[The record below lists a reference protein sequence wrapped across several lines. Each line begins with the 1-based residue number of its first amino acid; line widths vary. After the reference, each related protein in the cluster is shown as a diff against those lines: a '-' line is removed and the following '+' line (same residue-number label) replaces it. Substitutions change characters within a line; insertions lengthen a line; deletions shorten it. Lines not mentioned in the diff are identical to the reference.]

1 MEEMNDP
8 FYCGEISLRSKQWR
22 FKTREE
28 FYKESGRF
36 RGSEWNSSG
45 QMDFLL
51 GKNVHD
57 WIASKDKINLKFD
70 PFDPTWSC
78 GDVDFEVC
86 YEDKRPGSY
95 WYCSFQD
102 LVFD

>member
-1 MEEMNDP
+1 MEEINDP
-8 FYCGEISLRSKQWR
+8 FYCGETKPIKRKQWR

-36 RGSEWNSSG
+36 RGSQGNSSG

-57 WIASKDKINLKFD
+57 WIASKDKININFD

-78 GDVDFEVC
+78 ERDFEVY
-86 YEDKRPGSY
+86 YEDKNRGSY
-95 WYCSFQD
+95 WYCDFQD
-102 LVFD
+102 LIFD